1 MFFPLTAKVPLC
13 RLYSVVSSFAF
24 VVNVLRDLT
33 LFERALFPEA
43 VKKGC
48 VQFEPSDLSG
58 TRVPGYLHEEIGV
71 LLLLLNRMLAHPS
84 NPPPSHPPPA
94 RRERKVYCP
103 KTQHSDHNQG
113 SNPDRSNRSPAQQ
126 PLGRRAP
133 ERQCKPSPALD

>member
-24 VVNVLRDLT
+24 VVKVLRDLT

-58 TRVPGYLHEEIGV
+58 TRVSGYLHEEIGV
-71 LLLLLNRMLAHPS
+71 LLLVLNRMLAHPS
-84 NPPPSHPPPA
+84 TPLPLPA

-133 ERQCKPSPALD
+133 ERQCKPSFALD